1 MGVLTYE
8 LLTGSSPFTLN
19 GEKTQQEISRRIL
32 RNDPLSQP
40 SYLSDEV
47 WDFITRLLVKD
58 PRRRL
63 GGGPRDAKDLKEHPF
78 FMNAVPGFSWEAL
91 ENKRIKPP
99 IVPKIAHELDTS
111 NFSDEFTKTDITL
124 DSPAIIDN
132 NVDNNSD
139 KHFRVSFLNF
149 IINLFSV
156 RSIALKSDFLRQ
168 FFMDRFKT
176 NCLIVSRETER
187 YRTYLDKNVKSL
199 HLSAIYIPIFR

>member
-78 FMNAVPGFSWEAL
+78 FNAAPGFTWEAL

-132 NVDNNSD
+132 NIDNNSD
-139 KHFRVSFLNF
+139 KHFRVSSLNF
-149 IINLFSV
+149 INLFSV
-156 RSIALKSDFLRQ
+156 KVIALKNQIFWL
-168 FFMDRFKT
+168 K
-176 NCLIVSRETER
+176 
-187 YRTYLDKNVKSL
+187 YSL
-199 HLSAIYIPIFR
+199 ANNSQNKLFNSIKRKRKIKYQELFYIFPIFIPIFR

>member
-32 RNDPLSQP
+32 KNDPLSQP

-78 FMNAVPGFSWEAL
+78 FTTVPGFTWEAL
-91 ENKRIKPP
+91 EKKRIKPP

-132 NVDNNSD
+132 NIDNNSD
-139 KHFRVSFLNF
+139 KHFRVSSLNF
-149 IINLFSV
+149 INL
-156 RSIALKSDFLRQ
+156 
-168 FFMDRFKT
+168 
-176 NCLIVSRETER
+176 
-187 YRTYLDKNVKSL
+187 
-199 HLSAIYIPIFR
+199 